1 MGSVWNNI
9 SADFYAAWLVPPTFI
24 RLNCGS
30 LIFFQAQLVY
40 FTSFAHSNAA
50 DYLEFADYFDK
61 FRDITF
67 GFLWS
72 VAGVVQAEFTS
83 RAYAHGAL
91 TGHRRLTS

>member
-9 SADFYAAWLVPPTFI
+9 SADFYVAWLVPPTFV

-30 LIFFQAQLVY
+30 LIIFQAQLVY

-50 DYLEFADYFDK
+50 DYPEFADHFNK
-61 FRDITF
+61 FRDFTF

-72 VAGVVQAEFTS
+72 VAGVV
-83 RAYAHGAL
+83 
-91 TGHRRLTS
+91 